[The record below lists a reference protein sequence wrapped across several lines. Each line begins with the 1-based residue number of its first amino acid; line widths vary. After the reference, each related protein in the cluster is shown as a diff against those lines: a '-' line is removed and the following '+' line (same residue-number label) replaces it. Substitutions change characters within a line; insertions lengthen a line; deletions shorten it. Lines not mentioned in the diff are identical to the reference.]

1 MHSFHCK
8 IIQYTSQVVTIEQNQ
23 KESNKES
30 NRIESN
36 RIESNRI
43 QSESNRIESNRI
55 ESNRIEV
62 NRIKSSELHQSI
74 GGVMQISNTKTSSSL
89 QLICT
94 VGV

>member
-43 QSESNRIESNRI
+43 ESNLNRI

-74 GGVMQISNTKTSSSL
+74 GGVMQISNTKTSPSL